1 MLDIHFVRENAGL
14 VKNSFKKRGGK
25 YNPKIV
31 DELLETDGEW
41 RKLKGEVDELRHER
55 NDITLEIVKSRKQ
68 GKDISKIVERAK
80 VLPAKIKDNEERLEI
95 LRKKIEEF
103 LLSVPNILYGDV
115 PAGEGN
121 EENKVVKIFGSR
133 TKFKFKPLSHVDLI
147 EKYHFA
153 DLERAAKIS
162 GARWYFL
169 RGELAL
175 LENALVRYGIDFMIK
190 KKFELVIPPFMMN
203 RKAYTGVTDLGAFGE
218 MLYKIENED
227 LYTIATSEHPITAMF
242 MDETLNEKDLPI
254 KIVGYSTNFRK
265 EAGSHGKD
273 TKGIFRVHQFNKV
286 EQLVICKPDDSWKF
300 HEILAKNAI
309 EFLKSLG
316 IPFRQVLLCGGDT
329 GVVSAKTYDLEF
341 WSPVQKEYREI
352 ASCSNCTS
360 YQAVRLGI
368 KYGASDGNKYVH
380 TLNSTLI
387 PTSRALVAILEN
399 FQMKDGS
406 VVVPKVLRKYMN
418 GIKVIGKPKK
428 EVKKKIKIK
437 GK

>member
-1 MLDIHFVRENAGL
+1 MLDIHFLRENADS
-14 VKNSFKKRGGK
+14 VKKNLKKRGVK
-25 YNPKIV
+25 YNPKVI
-31 DELLETDGEW
+31 DELLESDLRW
-41 RKLKGEVDELRHER
+41 RELKGIVDDLRHER
-55 NDITLEIVKSRKQ
+55 NSVTLEIVKLRKA
-68 GKDISKIVERAK
+68 GGDIRKLIDRAK
-80 VLPAKIKDNEERLEI
+80 ELPNKIKSNEEELEI
-95 LRKKIEEF
+95 LRKRIDGF
-103 LLSVPNILYGDV
+103 LLSIPNVLHESVPSGDDEK
-115 PAGEGN
+115 G
-121 EENKVVKIFGSR
+121 NKVVKIFGKK

-147 EKYHFA
+147 ERNNFA

-175 LENALVRYGIDFMIK
+175 LENALVRYGIDFMVK
-190 KKFELVIPPFMMN
+190 KKFELVVPPFMMN

-242 MDETLNEKDLPI
+242 MDEIFNEKELPV
-254 KIVGYSTNFRK
+254 KIAGFSTNFRK

-286 EQLVICKPDDSWKF
+286 EQLIICKPEDSWKF
-300 HEILAKNAI
+300 HEVLVKNAI

-341 WSPVQKEYREI
+341 WNPVQKEYKEI

-360 YQAVRLGI
+360 YQAVRLGMRYNI
-368 KYGASDGNKYVH
+368 ADGNKYVH

-399 FQMKDGS
+399 FQKKDGS

-418 GIKVIGKPKK
+418 GIKVIGNKRKK
-428 EVKKKIKIK
+428 
-437 GK
+437 

>member
-1 MLDIHFVRENAGL
+1 MLDIRFVRENAGL
-14 VKNSFKKRGGK
+14 VKNNLKRRGVK
-25 YNPKIV
+25 YNSKIV
-31 DELLETDGEW
+31 DELLDADEEW
-41 RKLKGEVDELRHER
+41 RKLKGETDELRHER
-55 NDITLEIVKSRKQ
+55 NNITLEIVKFRKQ
-68 GKDISKIVERAK
+68 GNDIGKLVERAK
-80 VLPAKIKDNEERLEI
+80 MLPRKIKESEERLEI
-95 LRKKIEEF
+95 LKKRIDGF
-103 LLSVPNILYGDV
+103 LLSVPNMLHESV
-115 PAGEGN
+115 PAGGSN
-121 EENKVVKIFGSR
+121 NENKVVKVFGSK

-147 EKYHFA
+147 ERNKFA

-175 LENALVRYGIDFMIK
+175 LENALARYGIDFMVR
-190 KKFELVIPPFMMN
+190 KKFELVVPPFMMN

-218 MLYKIENED
+218 MLYKVENED

-242 MDETLNEKDLPI
+242 MDETLDEKDLPI
-254 KIVGYSTNFRK
+254 KIAGFSTNFRK
-265 EAGSHGKD
+265 EAGAHGKD

-286 EQLVICKPDDSWKF
+286 EQLIICRPEDSWKF
-300 HEILAKNAI
+300 YEELVRNAI

-329 GVVSAKTYDLEF
+329 GIVSAKTYDLEF

-352 ASCSNCTS
+352 ASCSNCIS
-360 YQAVRLGI
+360 YQAVRLGVR
-368 KYGASDGNKYVH
+368 YNTSGGNKHVH

-399 FQMKDGS
+399 FQTKDGS

-418 GIKVIGKPKK
+418 GIKAIGKKK
-428 EVKKKIKIK
+428 SRG

>member
-1 MLDIHFVRENAGL
+1 MLDIHFARNNKEL
-14 VKNSFKKRGGK
+14 IKSSLRKRGKK
-25 YNPKIV
+25 YNPRIV
-31 DELLETDGEW
+31 DELLEADEKW
-41 RKLKGEVDELRHER
+41 RELKSKADELRHER
-55 NDITLEIVKSRKQ
+55 NNITLEITKLSKEKR
-68 GKDISKIVERAK
+68 DISKLVEK
-80 VLPAKIKDNEERLEI
+80 AKILPGEIKASEEKSGI
-95 LRKKIEEF
+95 LKNRIEG
-103 LLSVPNILYGDV
+103 LLLTIPNILDKSV
-115 PAGEGN
+115 PAGES
-121 EENKVVKIFGSR
+121 EKANKIIRVFGR
-133 TKFKFKPLSHVDLI
+133 KTKFKFKPLSHVDLI
-147 EKYHFA
+147 ERNNFA

-175 LENALVRYGIDFMIK
+175 LENALARYGIDFMVRK
-190 KKFELVIPPFMMN
+190 GFELVVPPFMMN

-227 LYTIATSEHPITAMF
+227 LYAIATSEHPITAMF
-242 MDETLNEKDLPI
+242 MDEIFNEKELPV
-254 KIVGYSTNFRK
+254 KIAGFSTNFRK

-286 EQLVICKPDDSWKF
+286 EQLVICKPEDSWRF
-300 HEILAKNAI
+300 HEALVKNAI

-341 WSPVQKEYREI
+341 WNPVQKEYREI

-360 YQAVRLGI
+360 YQAVRLGVR
-368 KYGASDGNKYVH
+368 YNMADGNKYVH

-399 FQMKDGS
+399 FQKKDGS

-418 GIKVIGKPKK
+418 GIKVIGNKK
-428 EVKKKIKIK
+428 NRK
-437 GK
+437 